1 MRVESKKPGKQRKA
15 LYTVMNNQ
23 RSSLLNCA
31 IDDSLRQVIGIRRL
45 PVRKDD
51 RVRVVSGEFT
61 DIEGKVLKINK
72 KKRTITVEECM
83 NEKKDGS
90 TIYIPIS
97 ISRVRIVKL
106 AEKKPDPWRQKIMDR
121 RAKIWKEATEVTGPK
136 KAKETK
142 EVKETEKK
150 AGEG

>member
-1 MRVESKKPGKQRKA
+1 MRVDSKKPSKQRKA
-15 LYTVMNNQ
+15 LYSIKNNQ
-23 RSSLLNCA
+23 RSSILNCA
-31 IDDSLRQVIGIRRL
+31 LDDSLRQVIGIRRL

-51 RVRVVSGEFT
+51 RVRIVQGEFK

-72 KKRTITVEECM
+72 KTRKITVEECM

-97 ISRVRIVKL
+97 VSRVRIVKL

-121 RAKIWKEATEVTGPK
+121 RAKIWKEVVEVTGPK
-136 KAKETK
+136 KGKEP
-142 EVKETEKK
+142 EKQTG
-150 AGEG
+150 AT